1 MNAAASYSIGS
12 LAAAAGVSR
21 RTVRFYVQRA
31 LLPPPEGLGRGAHYT
46 GDHLACLL
54 QIKGWQEQGVPLDEI
69 HARLVPVLTSVD
81 DGAACP
87 AMGRGRH
94 RRRRQ
99 AQSPFVAGSTAAA
112 SPSGDRQLKR
122 TLGLVASG

>member
-87 AMGRGRH
+87 AMGRGRPRPSGL
-94 RRRRQ
+94 RRRSQ

-112 SPSGDRQLKR
+112 SPSGI
-122 TLGLVASG
+122 VN